1 MKKCFAVLLMLVLC
15 LTAALAET
23 DYAAMTDEELRA
35 LRTDALTELT
45 AIQTELG
52 RRLKAETYAGVS
64 DSEALGK
71 IKDLFPDEAL
81 AMFVRDK
88 CGKFSIEQTVTQAE
102 LDEILYIQC
111 FNNEHGSFQDLT
123 GIGYLRN
130 LRMFTLY
137 NSMEYLG
144 TEFPEEF
151 YTLTNLYE
159 IDLGHNCPN
168 LCVLS
173 ESLGNLVN
181 LKTLNIHYSKVSKLP
196 DSIGNL
202 TKLKELDIGNTK
214 ITELPDSI
222 WNLELETVNMAN
234 LPIK

>member
-1 MKKCFAVLLMLVLC
+1 MKNVKKLLAVLLMLVLC

-52 RRLKAETYAGVS
+52 RRLKAGAYADAS
-64 DSEALGK
+64 DPKALGK

-181 LKTLNIHYSKVSKLP
+181 LQTLNIHYSKVSRLP
-196 DSIGNL
+196 DSAKCRATRPRIL
-202 TKLKELDIGNTK
+202 VISAL
-214 ITELPDSI
+214 
-222 WNLELETVNMAN
+222 
-234 LPIK
+234 